1 MYINIIFFVIFW
13 ACLMLYLIYLNIRL
27 VFVYSFVDFRI
38 FRSQFIMA
46 ISLFD
51 FKKFKNLYIFYQ
63 YIDRDLFLKSY
74 LWYMFRKRIDESNSV
89 SENNFFVELGWH
101 MLMQLSSLFWVNMYI
116 KAGGKI
122 ISQAHYCC
130 NWLIC
135 TSNSIGCPLKQLLL
149 Y

>member
-1 MYINIIFFVIFW
+1 
-13 ACLMLYLIYLNIRL
+13 MLYLIYLNIRL

-74 LWYMFRKRIDESNSV
+74 L
-89 SENNFFVELGWH
+89 
-101 MLMQLSSLFWVNMYI
+101 
-116 KAGGKI
+116 
-122 ISQAHYCC
+122 
-130 NWLIC
+130 
-135 TSNSIGCPLKQLLL
+135 
-149 Y
+149 